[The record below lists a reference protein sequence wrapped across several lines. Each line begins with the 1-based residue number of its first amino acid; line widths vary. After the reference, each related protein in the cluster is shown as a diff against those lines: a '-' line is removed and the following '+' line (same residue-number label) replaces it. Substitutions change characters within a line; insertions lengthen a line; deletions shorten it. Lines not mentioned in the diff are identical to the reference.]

1 MPNWTNDQRKAI
13 DLDNSNIIVSAGAG
27 SGKTE
32 VLSERVIR
40 KLKSGVHINELL
52 ILTFT
57 NAAARGMKNRIRKK
71 IKKENLLEE
80 LKYIDTA
87 YITTFD
93 SYALSLLKKYHYIL
107 NVDKNLKIADSDI
120 INYKKEEILD
130 ELFDSYYESN
140 NKEFIK
146 LISDFCT
153 KDDTEIKKAVLNIS
167 NKLDLN
173 IDLDNYLDSYMDN
186 YFSDNYLDSVIDKLL
201 DNIKGK
207 IEVIKDLINSLSYY
221 VDSKYLEKINSSVSM
236 LLISSSYEDI
246 KNNSNV
252 SLPRLVTDY
261 EEAKIYKQAI
271 KEEIDGIKALCSY
284 ENTGEIKN
292 EILKAKD
299 YVSGIITIVRDLN
312 TRLNKFKFENDI
324 YEFSDVAKLSIKLLK
339 EHEDIREEIKNSLN
353 EIMVDE
359 YQDTNDI
366 QEEFISLISDN
377 NVYMVGDIKQS
388 IYRFRNA
395 NPYIFKNKYDRYKNN
410 DGGIKIDLKENF
422 RSREETVK
430 NINKVFDLI
439 MDDIIGGADYKYSH
453 EMVFGNKSYNEE
465 GKVDQNSNFEIYDYD
480 YDKESGFTKE
490 EYEIFIIANDI
501 KEKINNKYK
510 VFDRDL
516 GGVRP
521 CEYKDFVILLD
532 RSNSFNLYKKIF
544 EYNNIPLSILKDEKL
559 NDEVILLLIK
569 NFFITISKINK
580 NEIDNDFKHA
590 FVSILRSFIFEYT
603 DQEIFDLFLNNSFRQ
618 NDIFKKLKSIDIDSM
633 TSKDLITYI
642 IEKFNIIESLV
653 KIGNVENSM
662 ATIEYLYNYIDTKEE
677 LGFTID
683 DFSNYLED
691 IIENNYEIKYSN
703 NKTIENAVKIMTIH
717 KSKGLEYSICY
728 YGSLYNKFNLRDT
741 QDRFLYDNNYGIIT
755 PYFDEGISDTIYK
768 YLIKEETIKEEISEK
783 IRLFYVAL
791 TRAKEKMILLGDLDK
806 EIYSSKDS
814 NGVIDN
820 VTRSNYRSFLD
831 MILSVQKELKEYITN
846 IENVSMTK
854 DYEKNR
860 NINLSDIVKENS
872 TKIKVNE
879 ISKNKVLVEENKY
892 SKTQNKILTIEEINN
907 MKYGTDIHH
916 IFEVEDFEATTNEK
930 VKKFLEVY
938 NKKPGKTYKE
948 YEFAYEKDGKFYH
961 GIIDLMFEYESFI
974 DIIDYKL
981 SDIEDEAYIKQLNGY
996 KEYINNKTNKEVNIY
1011 LYSIL
1016 NNELKKI

>member
-1 MPNWTNDQRKAI
+1 
-13 DLDNSNIIVSAGAG
+13 
-27 SGKTE
+27 
-32 VLSERVIR
+32 
-40 KLKSGVHINELL
+40 
-52 ILTFT
+52 
-57 NAAARGMKNRIRKK
+57 
-71 IKKENLLEE
+71 
-80 LKYIDTA
+80 
-87 YITTFD
+87 
-93 SYALSLLKKYHYIL
+93 
-107 NVDKNLKIADSDI
+107 
-120 INYKKEEILD
+120 
-130 ELFDSYYESN
+130 
-140 NKEFIK
+140 
-146 LISDFCT
+146 
-153 KDDTEIKKAVLNIS
+153 
-167 NKLDLN
+167 
-173 IDLDNYLDSYMDN
+173 
-186 YFSDNYLDSVIDKLL
+186 
-201 DNIKGK
+201 
-207 IEVIKDLINSLSYY
+207 
-221 VDSKYLEKINSSVSM
+221 
-236 LLISSSYEDI
+236 
-246 KNNSNV
+246 
-252 SLPRLVTDY
+252 
-261 EEAKIYKQAI
+261 
-271 KEEIDGIKALCSY
+271 
-284 ENTGEIKN
+284 
-292 EILKAKD
+292 
-299 YVSGIITIVRDLN
+299 
-312 TRLNKFKFENDI
+312 
-324 YEFSDVAKLSIKLLK
+324 
-339 EHEDIREEIKNSLN
+339 
-353 EIMVDE
+353 
-359 YQDTNDI
+359 
-366 QEEFISLISDN
+366 
-377 NVYMVGDIKQS
+377 
-388 IYRFRNA
+388 
-395 NPYIFKNKYDRYKNN
+395 
-410 DGGIKIDLKENF
+410 
-422 RSREETVK
+422 
-430 NINKVFDLI
+430 
-439 MDDIIGGADYKYSH
+439 
-453 EMVFGNKSYNEE
+453 
-465 GKVDQNSNFEIYDYD
+465 
-480 YDKESGFTKE
+480 
-490 EYEIFIIANDI
+490 
-501 KEKINNKYK
+501 
-510 VFDRDL
+510 
-516 GGVRP
+516 
-521 CEYKDFVILLD
+521 
-532 RSNSFNLYKKIF
+532 
-544 EYNNIPLSILKDEKL
+544 
-559 NDEVILLLIK
+559 
-569 NFFITISKINK
+569 
-580 NEIDNDFKHA
+580 
-590 FVSILRSFIFEYT
+590 
-603 DQEIFDLFLNNSFRQ
+603 
-618 NDIFKKLKSIDIDSM
+618 M

-996 KEYINNKTNKEVNIY
+996 KEYISNKTNKEVNIY

>member
-339 EHEDIREEIKNSLN
+339 EH
-353 EIMVDE
+353 
-359 YQDTNDI
+359 
-366 QEEFISLISDN
+366 
-377 NVYMVGDIKQS
+377 
-388 IYRFRNA
+388 
-395 NPYIFKNKYDRYKNN
+395 
-410 DGGIKIDLKENF
+410 
-422 RSREETVK
+422 
-430 NINKVFDLI
+430 
-439 MDDIIGGADYKYSH
+439 
-453 EMVFGNKSYNEE
+453 
-465 GKVDQNSNFEIYDYD
+465 
-480 YDKESGFTKE
+480 
-490 EYEIFIIANDI
+490 
-501 KEKINNKYK
+501 
-510 VFDRDL
+510 
-516 GGVRP
+516 
-521 CEYKDFVILLD
+521 
-532 RSNSFNLYKKIF
+532 
-544 EYNNIPLSILKDEKL
+544 
-559 NDEVILLLIK
+559 
-569 NFFITISKINK
+569 
-580 NEIDNDFKHA
+580 
-590 FVSILRSFIFEYT
+590 
-603 DQEIFDLFLNNSFRQ
+603 
-618 NDIFKKLKSIDIDSM
+618 
-633 TSKDLITYI
+633 
-642 IEKFNIIESLV
+642 
-653 KIGNVENSM
+653 
-662 ATIEYLYNYIDTKEE
+662 
-677 LGFTID
+677 
-683 DFSNYLED
+683 
-691 IIENNYEIKYSN
+691 
-703 NKTIENAVKIMTIH
+703 
-717 KSKGLEYSICY
+717 
-728 YGSLYNKFNLRDT
+728 
-741 QDRFLYDNNYGIIT
+741 
-755 PYFDEGISDTIYK
+755 
-768 YLIKEETIKEEISEK
+768 
-783 IRLFYVAL
+783 
-791 TRAKEKMILLGDLDK
+791 
-806 EIYSSKDS
+806 
-814 NGVIDN
+814 
-820 VTRSNYRSFLD
+820 
-831 MILSVQKELKEYITN
+831 
-846 IENVSMTK
+846 
-854 DYEKNR
+854 
-860 NINLSDIVKENS
+860 
-872 TKIKVNE
+872 
-879 ISKNKVLVEENKY
+879 
-892 SKTQNKILTIEEINN
+892 
-907 MKYGTDIHH
+907 
-916 IFEVEDFEATTNEK
+916 
-930 VKKFLEVY
+930 
-938 NKKPGKTYKE
+938 
-948 YEFAYEKDGKFYH
+948 
-961 GIIDLMFEYESFI
+961 
-974 DIIDYKL
+974 
-981 SDIEDEAYIKQLNGY
+981 
-996 KEYINNKTNKEVNIY
+996 
-1011 LYSIL
+1011 
-1016 NNELKKI
+1016 